1 MLLPYA
7 CPAEIW
13 VQVITFLCTRDVVVL
28 SHSCK
33 YLYTMAELVR
43 RKRQDIQLLL
53 STFVEDVEGFRRLM
67 RKTGSILV
75 GQIATAFFTGTTRGE
90 VNSLDL
96 VLYNVNL
103 ESCAK
108 SWFSFLKGETMAPAR
123 RLPVR
128 TYVDQ
133 KVCSC

>member
-1 MLLPYA
+1 
-7 CPAEIW
+7 
-13 VQVITFLCTRDVVVL
+13 
-28 SHSCK
+28 
-33 YLYTMAELVR
+33 
-43 RKRQDIQLLL
+43 
-53 STFVEDVEGFRRLM
+53 M

-75 GQIATAFFTGTTRGE
+75 GEIVTAFFTGIIRGE

-96 VLYNVNL
+96 FLYDMNP
-103 ESCAK
+103 ESCAN
-108 SWFSFLKGETMAPAR
+108 SWFSFLKGTTMAPAR